1 MKRAQIKSLKRCL
14 GLRWIMTGCVISWF
28 TACGVRFPEPPH
40 FKADPAR
47 YHAQLQERSE
57 SIKSLSGELAVELWE
72 DGKRVAIRQLFA
84 SRPPRHL
91 RIDTLTPF
99 EQPLATLI
107 YNEQLL
113 AIHNQEQARF
123 AVGSASAGNFERL
136 TRVRI
141 KPTEMS
147 ALLSGQVPRLLTRGG
162 MIKWDPERG
171 RTKLT
176 LERGDERQV
185 ISFDESK
192 LTPRVVEMY
201 RQGELIVR
209 LSLAQYT
216 DREPYLPQ
224 RLRFEMPHRKI
235 RVEIELKDFT
245 LNPDLPEIAFE
256 IKAPP
261 GLSVSDL

>member
-1 MKRAQIKSLKRCL
+1 MKRVQINGLKRRL
-14 GLRWIMTGCVISWF
+14 GLRWIMIGWVISWF
-28 TACGVRFPEPPH
+28 TACGTRFPKPPQ
-40 FKADPAR
+40 FRADPAR

-57 SIKSLSGELAVELWE
+57 AIKSLSGELAVELWE
-72 DGKRVAIRQLFA
+72 DDKRVAIRQLFA
-84 SRPPRHL
+84 SRPPHHL

-113 AIHNQEQARF
+113 AIHDQEQARF
-123 AVGSASAGNFERL
+123 AVGSANADNFERL

-141 KPTEMS
+141 KPAEMT
-147 ALLSGQVPRLLTRGG
+147 ALLSGQVPRILTQGG
-162 MIKWDPERG
+162 LVNWDPERG
-171 RTKLT
+171 RAQLT
-176 LERGDERQV
+176 LERDDERQV

-192 LTPRVVEMY
+192 VTPRVVEMY

-216 DREPYLPQ
+216 RQEPYLPQ
-224 RLRFEMPHRKI
+224 RLRFEMPRRKI

-245 LNPDLPEIAFE
+245 LNPDLPEVAFE